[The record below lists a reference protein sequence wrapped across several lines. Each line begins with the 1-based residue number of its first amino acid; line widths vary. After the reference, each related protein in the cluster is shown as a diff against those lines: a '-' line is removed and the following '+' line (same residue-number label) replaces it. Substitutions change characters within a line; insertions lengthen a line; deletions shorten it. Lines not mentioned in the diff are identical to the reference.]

1 MLATNLTVLLFF
13 RPSARGNRTGRKV
26 YQWDPNNRSLSLII
40 LQKEKNVHPSQW
52 IWFYRSF
59 VTEWS
64 RSAVNVDWRFR
75 GCFLFIFARL
85 ILVYLWYRVKCSITT
100 KATNL
105 YRFYWTRVMRTRGI
119 NPHATHRSGHAY
131 ESERV
136 SASGRTTRERGY
148 ASARTH
154 TTPARYT
161 HTQKCHDSHAI
172 RRAV

>member
-75 GCFLFIFARL
+75 GCFLFIFAYTRVFVIPSKMFDHDQSNELIPILLNSGNAYARYKSTRHAPKRPCIRERASERKRADNEGARL
-85 ILVYLWYRVKCSITT
+85 CERAHTHYSCSI
-100 KATNL
+100 
-105 YRFYWTRVMRTRGI
+105 
-119 NPHATHRSGHAY
+119 H
-131 ESERV
+131 
-136 SASGRTTRERGY
+136 
-148 ASARTH
+148 TH
-154 TTPARYT
+154 TEMPRFARNT
-161 HTQKCHDSHAI
+161 
-172 RRAV
+172 